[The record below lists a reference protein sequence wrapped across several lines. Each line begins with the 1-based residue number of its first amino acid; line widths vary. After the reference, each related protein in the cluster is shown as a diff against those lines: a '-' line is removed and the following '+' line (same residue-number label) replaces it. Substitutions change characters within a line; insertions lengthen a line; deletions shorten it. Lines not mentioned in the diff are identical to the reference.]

1 MEDQFKGT
9 YSAIGSLKER
19 LILNASG
26 SIVSM
31 GLSENILVYNEKK
44 QLSQALERRVAITTF
59 QIYSWKFY
67 RLPNFNMVFQLMLIQ
82 FFKSELFLCSLEVA
96 DVIN

>member
-1 MEDQFKGT
+1 MSFLSVEDQFKVT

-31 GLSENILVYNEKK
+31 GFSVNSLVDDEKK
-44 QLSQALERRVAITTF
+44 QLSQALERP
-59 QIYSWKFY
+59 IYS
-67 RLPNFNMVFQLMLIQ
+67 
-82 FFKSELFLCSLEVA
+82 
-96 DVIN
+96 

>member
-1 MEDQFKGT
+1 MLLVEDQFKGT
-9 YSAIGSLKER
+9 YSDIGSLKER

-44 QLSQALERRVAITTF
+44 QLSQALERPIVAIHKESNKQINWRAMTDTWILRTF
-59 QIYSWKFY
+59 HK
-67 RLPNFNMVFQLMLIQ
+67 
-82 FFKSELFLCSLEVA
+82 
-96 DVIN
+96 

>member
-31 GLSENILVYNEKK
+31 GLSEKILVYNEKK
-44 QLSQALERRVAITTF
+44 QLSQALERP
-59 QIYSWKFY
+59 IYS
-67 RLPNFNMVFQLMLIQ
+67 
-82 FFKSELFLCSLEVA
+82 
-96 DVIN
+96 